1 MNRQKLINK
10 VLKLGKKLKVSK
22 ELTNNQL
29 NNLEENNL
37 IFIIELI
44 NDRLEKRSVAWT
56 T

>member
-1 MNRQKLINK
+1 MNRQKLINE

-37 IFIIELI
+37 IFIIELR
-44 NDRLEKRSVAWT
+44 NDTIEKGLIA
-56 T
+56 